1 MEELLDHII
10 EGKIAYEKGSLDFS
24 VGEVSLSIQP
34 GQVVEGSFTVYA
46 PEGQLTEGFVNSS
59 DSRMECLH
67 AGFSGVQDE
76 ICYRFH
82 GELMETDQT
91 VTGHFRIVSN
101 HGEYVIPFSVST
113 GEKYLESSLG
123 HIRNLFHFVNLAKS
137 NWDEALRIF
146 YDPDFTSILTGNDSQ
161 YLPLYKGM
169 AGLGLEGFSDRSIPR
184 AVWVKNKKPSAS
196 KFEDRAAFSTLED
209 YDVVLKAEGEDT
221 ASMVDGTIDAAY
233 GGTNDAAYG
242 GTNDAAYG
250 GMKVAAF
257 HDEFDVSYDSATTSI
272 PPALA
277 HNMEAF
283 LVNVGKKKPVELYT
297 DISSVSIE
305 DPIEDVRYQFAIS
318 RNGWGYARTKIITEG
333 DFLSVDAHDVTE
345 DDFLGNVFPVYYY
358 ISCDKLHEGKNYGA
372 IHLVMDHKIQTIPV
386 VVDVQ
391 RQRKHLKYI
400 ALEMQKLTKELMEYY
415 KSFKIKKISKKIWM
429 TETERIVNRMIST
442 DEYDLSARLYKVQI
456 LVTQERM
463 NEARWELDQMKVTLW
478 DLKEEVPALW
488 CYYLYLSSLLT
499 NEEHREQ
506 EIVEELTSYVG
517 IFPNNWRIGYLLSCL
532 APEYAG
538 NQVRKYEFFEQLFN
552 KGCHSPVIYLE
563 LSSMLLQNPTL
574 LHKLDA
580 FELHTLNYMLS
591 CDLLRAELRMQFI
604 SLADKE
610 KNCNQLLLRILQGSY
625 KENPQDDVLQLVCVQ
640 LIRDNRLDE
649 EAHHWYD
656 LAVRQEL
663 RITRLF
669 EYYMMSLDVEK
680 TTSLPKTVQLYF
692 SYHSDLDYPI
702 NAFLYAYVTANRDR
716 DPQMYERYGSQ
727 MSDFIPKQLLAGHIT
742 PFLAYLYNEYL
753 TPEKL
758 TPELAEALAK
768 LLFMKRIRLEDKTI
782 QRIVVA
788 YPYNKKELSYLVN
801 DGLAYV
807 PVYFSDYVFIPED
820 GEGNRYVKWIPYEV
834 EELFPVESLAV
845 QIGMMVKNSIGFD
858 IYRCFKNQDYLY
870 ITEENEPSFKR
881 LLQADLLTQDVKKD
895 ICMKILEYYYDA
907 DKMEQ
912 LDLFL
917 ENLKVRMISGAN
929 RGKCLKYLIIRG
941 FYEKAYEWLS
951 VIGCEEL
958 EPRYLVRLCTELL
971 ERRMEAG
978 VVEEPEDTLLQLM
991 SQALSRGKY
1000 NEKMLLCMCT
1010 YFHGGLR
1017 QMRDLWNACKGFGI
1031 ETRELEQRILYDLVY
1046 TGGYI
1051 AEKKDIFRS
1060 YMKNVPEPKLLSAL
1074 LTQSCYEFFVKEK
1087 LMEVYLFEALP
1098 VILQE
1103 NMKPDVVVA
1112 FAYLKYYT
1120 ENPKEIGD
1128 RQKDY
1133 IRMFVNR
1140 LMIEGKNLTF
1150 CKEFVDLVPELA
1162 MYLDKTIVEYHT
1174 RPGNKVMIHYLIQQD
1189 EVESNEYCTE
1199 PMEMVYDGVYE
1210 KSFVLFFG
1218 DTVQYY
1224 ITEEEDGKAQLTES
1238 GTISKSDI
1246 GSEHHDSRF
1255 ELLNDVMIGKNL
1267 QDYDTVDKSLEEYY
1281 WKEFLVENLFGER
1294 K

>member
-1 MEELLDHII
+1 MGIIFLFGKQRLHVVEELIDQIM

-46 PEGQLTEGFVNSS
+46 PEGQMTEGFVNSS

-67 AGFSGVQDE
+67 TGFSGVQDE

-82 GELMETDQT
+82 GELMEADQT
-91 VTGHFRIVSN
+91 VSGHFRIVSN

-123 HIRNLFHFVNLAKS
+123 NIRNLFHFVNLAKS

-146 YDPDFTSILTGNDSQ
+146 YNPDFASILTGNDSQ

-184 AVWVKNKKPSAS
+184 SVWVKNKKPSAS
-196 KFEDRAAFSTLED
+196 KFEDRAAFSALED
-209 YDVVLKAEGEDT
+209 NDAGWKVDDRDAT
-221 ASMVDGTIDAAY
+221 SMVDGK
-233 GGTNDAAYG
+233 
-242 GTNDAAYG
+242 
-250 GMKVAAF
+250 M
-257 HDEFDVSYDSATTSI
+257 DSATTRI

-318 RNGWGYARTKIITEG
+318 RNGWGYSRTKIITEG

-358 ISCDKLHEGKNYGA
+358 VSCDKLHEGKNFGA
-372 IHLVMDHKIQTIPV
+372 IHLAMDHKTQTIPV

-400 ALEMQKLTKELMEYY
+400 SLEKQKLTKELMEYY

-442 DEYDLSARLYKVQI
+442 DEFDLSARLYKVQI
-456 LVTQERM
+456 LVTQERL

-499 NEEHREQ
+499 NEERREQ
-506 EIVEELTSYVG
+506 EIVEELTSYAG
-517 IFPNNWRIGYLLSCL
+517 IFPDNWRIGYLLSCL
-532 APEYAG
+532 APEYAT
-538 NQVRKYEFFEQLFN
+538 NPVRKYEFFEQLFN
-552 KGCHSPVIYLE
+552 RGCHSPVIYLE
-563 LSSMLLQNPTL
+563 LASMLLQNPTL

-591 CDLLRAELRMQFI
+591 CNLLRAELRMQFI

-610 KNCNQLLLRILQGSY
+610 KNFNKLLLRILQGSY
-625 KENPQDDVLQLVCVQ
+625 RENPQDDVLQLVCVQ
-640 LIRDNRLDE
+640 LIRDNRLDQ

-669 EYYMMSLDVEK
+669 EYYMLSLDLESV
-680 TTSLPKTVQLYF
+680 TTLPKTVQLYF
-692 SYHSDLDYPI
+692 SYHSDLDYQR

-716 DPQMYERYGSQ
+716 DPQMYERYGTQ

-742 PFLAYLYNEYL
+742 PYLAYLYTEYL
-753 TPEKL
+753 TPERV

-768 LLFMKRIRLEDKTI
+768 MLFTKRICLKDKTI
-782 QRIVVA
+782 KRIVVA
-788 YPYNKKELSYLVN
+788 YAYNKKELSYPVK
-801 DGLAYV
+801 DGVAYV
-807 PVYFSDYVFIPED
+807 PVYISDYILIPED
-820 GEGNRYVKWIPYEV
+820 GEGNRYVKWIPYEA
-834 EELFPVESLAV
+834 EDMFQAESLSV
-845 QIGMMVKNSIGFD
+845 QIGGLVKDAIGFD
-858 IYRCFKNQDYLY
+858 LYRCFKNQDYLF
-870 ITEENEPSFKR
+870 ITEENEPSFRR

-895 ICMKILEYYYDA
+895 ICMKLLEFYYDA

-917 ENLKVRMISGAN
+917 ENLQVRMISGAN

-941 FYEKAYEWLS
+941 FYEKAYEWLG

-991 SQALSRGKY
+991 SQALSKGKY

-1060 YMKNVPEPKLLSAL
+1060 YMKSVPEPKLLAAL

-1103 NMKPDVVVA
+1103 NLKPDAVVA
-1112 FAYLKYYT
+1112 FAYLKYYG

-1140 LMIEGKNLTF
+1140 LMIKGKNLTF
-1150 CKEFVDLVPELA
+1150 CKDFVDLVPELA
-1162 MYLDKTIVEYHT
+1162 MFLDKTIVEYHT
-1174 RPGNKVMIHYLIQQD
+1174 KPGNRVMIHYLIQQD
-1189 EVESNEYCTE
+1189 EVDSNEYCTE
-1199 PMEMVYDGVYE
+1199 PMEMVYAGVYE

-1246 GSEHHDSRF
+1246 GSERHDSRF

-1281 WKEFLVENLFGER
+1281 WKEFLVEKLFGER